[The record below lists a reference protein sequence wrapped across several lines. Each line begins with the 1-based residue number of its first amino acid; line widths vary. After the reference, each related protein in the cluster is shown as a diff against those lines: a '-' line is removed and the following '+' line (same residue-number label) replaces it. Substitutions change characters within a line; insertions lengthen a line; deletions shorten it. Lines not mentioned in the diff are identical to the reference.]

1 MPSTKR
7 EERTWVEIDLDAIA
21 NNYAVARSFL
31 REQTRMI
38 AVVKANAY
46 GNGAPQ
52 VARLLEGEPGVYG
65 LSLIHISSACR
76 AGTSRAARPSG
87 RPSLTGSRA
96 RACCARCPSWG

>member
-1 MPSTKR
+1 MPSKKR

-52 VARLLEGEPGVYG
+52 VARLLEGQ
-65 LSLIHISSACR
+65 L
-76 AGTSRAARPSG
+76 
-87 RPSLTGSRA
+87 
-96 RACCARCPSWG
+96 

>member
-1 MPSTKR
+1 MPSKKR

-52 VARLLEGEPGVYG
+52 VARLLEGEP
-65 LSLIHISSACR
+65 ACT
-76 AGTSRAARPSG
+76 ALAWPA
-87 RPSLTGSRA
+87 LK
-96 RACCARCPSWG
+96 RACACAAPKSPSPS